1 MKRFLWRTYWFDA
14 SLIAILFLN
23 ILISGECY
31 ASILDTST
39 PLISI
44 SYDRFTSGDDL
55 RFASPSFDDSGWRT
69 WGNNATIN
77 SESVL
82 VWRRIRFAIPK
93 EFKDDQAGVL
103 LGRIADAD
111 EVYLNGVKIGV
122 EGLLGEHFVKADKVV
137 KLYQLPRGSL
147 KPEGENLLAVRTV
160 KISPTKSNQQTPA
173 IGDYN
178 ALLKIKLKEEY
189 STRNI
194 EFVLFTF
201 FFLWIE
207 YMCFLYYKRLVTN
220 EYTSFGIFM
229 IIYAVAYFLD
239 SLTFYQTGFKTD
251 TIQHI
256 ITALYF
262 VLPATILYFQMCVY
276 KHKHTACT
284 WINLLAPAILSL
296 AALFVDDLRTQRVLL
311 MLWYPV
317 CISIAATAL
326 LFAWQDYRQK
336 LNESKPMLAG
346 MLWLCLSGGISLLS
360 CTTTIIPTYTLFGY
374 YQSDL
379 ILFAWIIIIKYGIIS
394 RFARIKNDMQT
405 ISSRLLS
412 AHEDERSR
420 LARDLHDG
428 MGQNLVA
435 IKFNLQRVNSCM
447 KNRLIDGI
455 IEEIS
460 ISISELRDIS
470 SGLMPVSLKEVGLS
484 KLLKIHSDH
493 FSKSTGVSVTVESDN
508 PPRLSLPVELNIF
521 RIFQE
526 ALNNAAKHSGATNI
540 RVSFREG
547 PSGLVMQIHD
557 DGRGFDVKRV
567 QAENQGLGLSIMQE
581 RVRII
586 GGDITIQSGNNQGT
600 TIIVKVLIS

>member
-1 MKRFLWRTYWFDA
+1 MKRFLWRTFWFDA
-14 SLIAILFLN
+14 SLIAIFFLN
-23 ILISGECY
+23 ILTSVECY
-31 ASILDTST
+31 ASIPDTFT

-44 SYDRFTSGDDL
+44 SSDRFTSGDDL

-69 WGNNATIN
+69 LGNNASIN
-77 SESVL
+77 SESVS
-82 VWRRIRFAIPK
+82 VWRRIRFVIPK
-93 EFKDDQAGVL
+93 DTKDHQVGIL

-111 EVYLNGVKIGV
+111 EVYLNGVKIGG
-122 EGLLGEHFVKADKVV
+122 EDLLGDHFVKTDKVV
-137 KLYQLPRGSL
+137 RLYQLPLVSL

-160 KISPTKSNQQTPA
+160 NLSPTKSNQQSPV

-201 FFLWIE
+201 FFIWIE

-220 EYTSFGIFM
+220 EYTSFGLFM

-239 SLTFYQTGFKTD
+239 SLIFYQTGFKTD

-276 KHKHTACT
+276 KHKLKAWT
-284 WINLLAPAILSL
+284 WINLFAPVILSL

-317 CISIAATAL
+317 CISVAATAL
-326 LFAWQDYRQK
+326 LFAWQDYHQK
-336 LNESKPMLAG
+336 LNESKPMFAG
-346 MLWLCLSGGISLLS
+346 MLWICLSGGISLLS
-360 CTTTIIPTYTLFGY
+360 CTTTIITTYTLFGY
-374 YQSDL
+374 NQSVL
-379 ILFAWIIIIKYGIIS
+379 ILFVWIIIMKYGIIS
-394 RFARIKNDMQT
+394 RFARIKIDMQT
-405 ISSRLLS
+405 MSSRLLS

-435 IKFNLQRVNSCM
+435 VKFNLQRVNTGLN
-447 KNRLIDGI
+447 NRLIDGV

-460 ISISELRDIS
+460 GNINDLRDIS
-470 SGLMPVSLKEVGLS
+470 TGLMPASLKAVGLAN
-484 KLLKIHSDH
+484 LLKTHAVQ
-493 FSKSTGVSVTVESDN
+493 FSKNSGICVVVETDEPS
-508 PPRLSLPVELNIF
+508 RLPLPVELNIF

-526 ALNNAAKHSGATNI
+526 VLNNAAKHSGATNI
-540 RVSFREG
+540 SVSLKEE
-547 PSGLVMQIHD
+547 SNGLAMQIHD
-557 DGRGFDVKRV
+557 DGSGFDIKSV
-567 QAENQGLGLSIMQE
+567 QANNQGLGLSIMQE

-586 GGDITIQSGNNQGT
+586 GGDITMQSGRNIGT
-600 TIIVKVLIS
+600 TIILEVPFS